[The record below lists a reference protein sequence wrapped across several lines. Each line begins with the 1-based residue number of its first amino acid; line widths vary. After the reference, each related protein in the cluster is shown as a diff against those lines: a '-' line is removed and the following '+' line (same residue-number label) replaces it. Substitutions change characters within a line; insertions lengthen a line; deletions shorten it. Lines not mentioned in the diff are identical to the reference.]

1 MESRTN
7 KYLKN
12 QGKFLFIV
20 VALIMLSFG
29 ALVITSA
36 WFTDSATSEGS
47 SGTLQFGTVEISA
60 DGGNDNEEAVIKIA
74 NINNSNS
81 VLMPGSG
88 VSTTVRVKNT
98 GNVDCYYLV
107 SFICTNNIL
116 ASTYN
121 NDYFYNAT
129 NSAVIKSTLDN
140 KLCGAL
146 SPNGTQTLNF
156 NLTISTDVTQEDLS
170 SRDAEIKCVV
180 YAVQKANITEPRA
193 YYILQTLKTTQFPES
208 RTIMLF
214 NEDMSWAGDTTS
226 ITSGVK
232 LTYTD
237 ESKTQFYLD
246 ASSISSNTTNATG
259 DDLYFF
265 SSEAYDTSIYT
276 SKYDTTENSY
286 LAKLSTA
293 YNYDLTYDLSN
304 KYIYDTPSHSLN
316 LYPVFL
322 TPNVGDNDSSKNT
335 YVKDTTDYVIYS
347 KDKTQTDG
355 TKFNGHSA
363 IKAVVLPNTIT
374 YVTGGCFNNTGLK
387 YLTLPTSNL
396 TKLGFQAFGRTSNLE
411 YVNIPNCIKYFN
423 DDSTTYPGAF
433 ALSGLKEVTINGDV
447 EDLYSAF
454 YQCTNLISVTINGDV
469 ENLYGTFNQCTS
481 LVNVVINGDIADMTG
496 AFYKCTN
503 LKTVEFGEKCTII
516 SEGYDA
522 FYGATS
528 LTDVTFK
535 NLRSLNSSYTMFRN
549 TAITSIDL
557 GDSMK
562 TLTGKYIFAVMPKL
576 VSVDLGENIET
587 INANGLFQQS
597 SSLKNINFGSALKSL
612 QGEMMIRNTSVT
624 SIQLPTTLE
633 FLGFT
638 VFYDSYNTEKI
649 TGSIGI
655 PGKCVITGDSNGP
668 FCENTGITDF
678 YLMDENGN
686 KIKESTLYV
695 ERDGVI
701 YKKLGNDQF
710 RLELFPC
717 AYTGQFKIYKEV
729 VEFRRFEID
738 NARNITKYIVEAGNP
753 VFTTDSYGVLYS
765 KNGTQLRSFP
775 ASCGLSSYTVPEGVT
790 EIYILNTKTPLAL
803 TVPSTLTSLPGCAFQ
818 GSATYASNIVSINS
832 TTEGVADLSNTQIE
846 FVGYKCFEYN
856 KYLKHLILPS
866 TCSRIQSGALLYTS
880 VNEITT
886 YYNGKL
892 ELTNIDKTWEYVDSG
907 DMLAYTGYDASTGT
921 YKGIT
926 KLHILSTLSQ
936 DLYTAD
942 SEWNVYISSAG
953 GSNDKPKLTVY
964 ADLTN

>member
-47 SGTLQFGTVEISA
+47 SGTLQFGTVQISA
-60 DGGNDNEEAVIKIA
+60 DGGEDNQEAVIKIA

-81 VLMPGSG
+81 VLMPGSS
-88 VSTTVRVKNT
+88 VSTSVRVTNT

-107 SFICTNNIL
+107 SFVCTNNIL

-129 NSAVIKSTLDN
+129 SSAVIKSTLDN

-156 NLTISTDVTQEDLS
+156 NLTISTDVTQDDLS

-232 LTYTD
+232 LVYTD

-246 ASSISSNTTNATG
+246 ASSISSNTTNTTG

-265 SSEAYDTSIYT
+265 SSEAYDTSLYT

-347 KDKTQTDG
+347 KDKTQTG
-355 TKFNGHSA
+355 YGEFNRHTA
-363 IKAVVLPNTIT
+363 IKAAVFPNTIT
-374 YVTGGCFNNTGLK
+374 FINGGTMNRTDLK

-396 TKLGFQAFGRTSNLE
+396 TTLGLQAFSSTPLE
-411 YVNIPNCIKYFN
+411 YVNLPSCITHFN
-423 DDSTTYPGAF
+423 TDTTGSAPGAF
-433 ALSGLKEVTINGDV
+433 YNCTSLKSVSINGNV
-447 EDLYSAF
+447 ENLRFAFYGCTSLECVEIDGNVADMTSAF
-454 YQCTNLISVTINGDV
+454 YN
-469 ENLYGTFNQCTS
+469 
-481 LVNVVINGDIADMTG
+481 
-496 AFYKCTN
+496 CTN

-535 NLRSLNSSYTMFRN
+535 NLQSLNSSYTMFRN

-612 QGEMMIRNTSVT
+612 QGEMMIRKTSVT

-633 FLGFT
+633 LLGFA

-655 PGKCVITGDSNGP
+655 PGKCAIEGDSNGP
-668 FCENTGITDF
+668 FAENTGITDF

-701 YKKLGNDQF
+701 YKKLGNDQC

-717 AYTGQFKIYKEV
+717 AYTGQFKIYKDV

-738 NARNITKYIVEAGNP
+738 NARNITKYVVEAGNS

-765 KNGTQLRSFP
+765 KSGTQLRSFP
-775 ASCGLSSYTVPEGVT
+775 ASCGLTSYTVPEGVT
-790 EIYILNTKTPLAL
+790 EIYILNTETPLAL

-818 GSATYASNIVSINS
+818 GSPTYASNIVSVNS
-832 TTEGVADLSNTQIE
+832 TTEGVADFSNTKIE

-856 KYLKHLILPS
+856 KTLKHLILPS
-866 TCSRIQSGALLYTS
+866 TCSRIQSAALKYTS
-880 VNEITT
+880 INEITT

-953 GSNDKPKLTVY
+953 GTNDKPKLTVY
-964 ADLTN
+964 SDIII